1 MRVIRIRTERQQM
14 QILPLRFPRLGG
26 LSLSLVRRWFAEN
39 RPSFQLRA
47 FSISRSMALNGPR
60 LVQTIQVL
68 NKHVMDW
75 RWKAFARKIDPSQ
88 LRASV
93 VGYLFPRMEV
103 GLQHADITQMMCDA
117 WMSTIILT
125 ICERG
130 KMTGAHNINRMGFC
144 LLADIP
150 DL

>member
-1 MRVIRIRTERQQM
+1 MDDARMGARLLPCPRIRTERQQM

-39 RPSFQLRA
+39 RPHSSSEPFRYLDLWL
-47 FSISRSMALNGPR
+47 SMDLDWSK
-60 LVQTIQVL
+60 QIQVL

-93 VGYLFPRMEV
+93 VEYLFPRMEV
-103 GLQHADITQMMCDA
+103 GLQHADITQKMCDA

-130 KMTGAHNINRMGFC
+130 
-144 LLADIP
+144 
-150 DL
+150 